1 MAVQMSVAHSSAI
14 SGAGIIAAGPY
25 WCAESDAAIALTAC
39 MNQSE
44 LIDVDVLIAATT
56 YAETL
61 ASIDPTRNLK
71 SQRVW
76 LFSGT
81 QDTVVMSGV
90 VRKLEQYYRNY
101 IPTAQIAT
109 EYDISAEH
117 ALITDQYGRAC
128 SYLGDPFINN
138 CNYDGAGTLLQWL
151 QKSPLKPRVNAS
163 RSNVYIIHQG
173 DYTPFNLSP
182 GDISLA
188 DKAYVYVPPACLNA
202 ECKLH
207 ISFHGC
213 KQFADKIGTQYVVE
227 GGFNAWA
234 EANGYVVLYPQTV
247 KSDTVPFNP
256 EGCFDWWGYTGLEYA
271 SKLGP
276 QLITFKNMM
285 DALKID
291 TSNHL

>member
-1 MAVQMSVAHSSAI
+1 MAVQMSVAHSSVI
-14 SGAGIIAAGPY
+14 SGAGIVAAGPY

-44 LIDVDVLIAATT
+44 LIDVDVLIAATS

-81 QDTVVMSGV
+81 QDTVVQPGV
-90 VRKLEQYYRNY
+90 VRKLEQYYRY
-101 IPTAQIAT
+101 YVPSAQIAT
-109 EYDISAEH
+109 EYGVSAEH
-117 ALITDQYGRAC
+117 ALVTDHYGRQC

-138 CNYDGAGTLLQWL
+138 CHYDAAGTLLQWT

-163 RSNVYIIHQG
+163 RSNVYVINQG
-173 DYTPFNLSP
+173 QYTPFNLAP
-182 GDISLA
+182 RDLSLA
-188 DKAYVYVPPACLNA
+188 DKAYVYVPQSCLDA

-213 KQFADKIGTQYVVE
+213 KQYADKIGTQYVLE

-234 EANGYVVLYPQTV
+234 EQNGYVVLYPQTV
-247 KSDTVPFNP
+247 ASDTLPFNP
-256 EGCFDWWGYTGLEYA
+256 EGCFDWWGYTGIEYA
-271 SKLGP
+271 SKMGP
-276 QLITFKNMM
+276 QLITFRNMI
-285 DALKID
+285 DSLQID
-291 TSNHL
+291 TNNHL